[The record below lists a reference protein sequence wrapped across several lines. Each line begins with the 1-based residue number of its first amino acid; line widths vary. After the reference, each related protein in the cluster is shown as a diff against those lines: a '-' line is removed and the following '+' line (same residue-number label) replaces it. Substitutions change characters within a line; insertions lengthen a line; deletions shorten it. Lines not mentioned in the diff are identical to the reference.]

1 MGGILKEGN
10 MNGKKAKRIRKE
22 VYGENS
28 TKLKRRYFITETGTM
43 TNLGLRRACQLAKKV
58 SR

>member
-1 MGGILKEGN
+1 